1 MKYTVDQKRE
11 LVLRYQNG
19 ESVSDICTQTGI
31 ARSTL
36 YSWLKPYQTTLTEA
50 GMVVTPKEFVY
61 LKKRLKKL
69 EDIIQVLKSVD
80 CTISAPL

>member
-1 MKYTVDQKRE
+1 MKYTTEQKQA

-36 YSWLKPYQTTLTEA
+36 YSWLKPYQTTITEA
-50 GMVVTPKEFVY
+50 
-61 LKKRLKKL
+61 
-69 EDIIQVLKSVD
+69 
-80 CTISAPL
+80 